1 MEPAVPPSASPSSSP
16 ASVARATHG
25 VDDEYDVV
33 VLGTGAAGLTAAVT
47 AAGHGLSVGVFEKSA
62 QVGGTTAWSG
72 GMVWI
77 PCNPHMDAAG
87 AHDSRDDALRYL
99 ESLSHGLIDPALAEV
114 FVDTG
119 PDMVRWLEAN
129 TPVRFRVVDGFP
141 DYHPEHPGGR
151 PHGGRSLECPLYSFD
166 ELGEWAARV
175 TVGRQMPETH
185 LRMSETPLGSAA
197 TERPDGA
204 EMERRRANDERG
216 LGQSLV
222 GRLLRGCLDRGVV
235 PVCDARA
242 LELVVEA
249 GRVVGVRFQEA
260 PGVPGHVRAR
270 AGVVI
275 ATGGFEWDTSLTKS
289 FLRGPLER
297 SVSVPTNT
305 GDGLR
310 MAMRIGASIGNMH
323 EAWWVPTTDVP
334 APDGGTFPYLIM
346 SQRTRPRSIMVNRH
360 GRRFTNEA
368 ANYNAS
374 GAAFHEFDPTAFE
387 YRNLPAWIVFDHVHF
402 QRYGFANVRPEDGVP
417 AWITTA
423 ASLGE
428 LAEQLG
434 VPPLELE
441 STVARWNEHVAAG
454 VDPDFGR
461 GASAHDNWWGDP
473 AHKGEP
479 AATLGPV
486 DTGPF
491 HAAQVNC
498 GALGTKG
505 GPRTDGDAR
514 VLDVDDRP
522 IPGLF
527 AAGNAMASVMG
538 MTYGG
543 GGGTLAPAMV
553 FGYRAGKAAAADRAD
568 AGQPTVRHG

>member
-1 MEPAVPPSASPSSSP
+1 MGAQG
-16 ASVARATHG
+16 T
-25 VDDEYDVV
+25 VDIDDIDLV

-47 AAGHGLSVGVFEKSA
+47 AAGHGLSVAVFEKA
-62 QVGGTTAWSG
+62 DRVGGTTAWSG

-77 PCNPHMDAAG
+77 PCNPHMAEVG
-87 AHDSRDDALRYL
+87 AQDSREEALRYL
-99 ESLSHGLIDPALAEV
+99 ESLSHDLIDPDLAAA

-119 PDMVRWLEAN
+119 PEMVRWLEAN
-129 TPVRFRVVDGFP
+129 TPVAFRVVEGFP

-151 PHGGRSLECPLYSFD
+151 PHGGRSLECTLYPFG
-166 ELGEWAARV
+166 ELGEWAGRV
-175 TVGRQMPETH
+175 TVGRQLPETH
-185 LRMSETPLGSAA
+185 LRMGETPLGSASL
-197 TERPDGA
+197 ERPDSS
-204 EMERRRANDERG
+204 EMARRRENDERG
-216 LGQSLV
+216 LGQALI
-222 GRLLRGCLDRGVV
+222 GRLLRGCLDLGVV
-235 PVCDARA
+235 PVCGACA
-242 LELVVEA
+242 TELIVED
-249 GRVVGVRFQEA
+249 GRVVGVRFEEA
-260 PGVPGHVRAR
+260 PGVPADVRCR

-275 ATGGFEWDTSLTKS
+275 ATGGFEWDAASTRA

-310 MAMRIGASIGNMH
+310 MAMRIGASIGNMR

-346 SQRTRPRSIMVNRH
+346 SQRTRPRAIMVNKR

-374 GAAFHEFDPTAFE
+374 GAAFHEFDPTTFE
-387 YRNLPAWIVFDHVHF
+387 YKNLPAWLVFDHVHF

-417 AWITTA
+417 DWLTTA
-423 ASLGE
+423 PTLGE
-428 LAEQLG
+428 LAEQLDI
-434 VPPLELE
+434 PPLDLE
-441 STVARWNEHVAAG
+441 STVARWNDHVAAG

-479 AATLGPV
+479 AATLGPI

-491 HAAQVNC
+491 HAARVHC

-505 GPRTDGDAR
+505 GPRTDAEGR
-514 VLDVDDRP
+514 VLDVDGAP
-522 IPGLF
+522 IRGLY

-553 FGYRAGKAAAADRAD
+553 FGFLAGRAAVEEMARA
-568 AGQPTVRHG
+568 